1 MRAVKQERPAVR
13 TERDKRLR
21 ILRATVRRVVE
32 ELNDADL
39 SYISNSRHG
48 LLVELVERSRDRLGG
63 TPEKPAVRTERSQ
76 TEVIP

>member
-1 MRAVKQERPAVR
+1 VRAVKQERPAVR

-63 TPEKPAVRTERSQ
+63 ALEKPAVRTERSQ

>member
-1 MRAVKQERPAVR
+1 MTILKHQKTAVC

-21 ILRATVRRVVE
+21 ILRATVRHVVD

-48 LLVELVERSRDRLGG
+48 LLVELVERSRDRLDGALAR
-63 TPEKPAVRTERSQ
+63 KPKVQ
-76 TEVIP
+76 P